1 MEGKKNAKI
10 EKHIDLI
17 VAEGNIFNSSL
28 HAGIN
33 EIKKE
38 CDILLSQCEFYRS
51 LSEERGTVL
60 ELKIAECS
68 KLKNEIALLKSALE
82 ENRILTTQLQDME
95 LKLAQSED
103 FKSKCDQLQ
112 KQVAV
117 LNQEN
122 TDLKDRLAQQK
133 PAEPTTNKPDAQRLI
148 ECIVEFGENY
158 PSNQNDKADVI
169 RTLLAEDVF
178 KEAGLSKEI
187 KKRIKKIGRKEPQTN
202 MTVTAQSMFDI
213 NGNNSVN
220 IGNHE
225 QKHDHE

>member
-1 MEGKKNAKI
+1 MEGKNKSKI
-10 EKHIDLI
+10 EKQFECLAS
-17 VAEGNIFNSSL
+17 AERLFNDCL
-28 HAGIN
+28 QTAIN
-33 EIKKE
+33 GLKKE

-60 ELKIAECS
+60 ELKKAECS

-112 KQVAV
+112 MQVKV
-117 LNQEN
+117 LMQEN

-133 PAEPTTNKPDAQRLI
+133 PAEPTTNKPDVQNMI
-148 ECIVEFGENY
+148 EAIVEFGESY

-169 RTLLAEDVF
+169 RQLLAEDVF
-178 KEAGLSKEI
+178 KEAGLSKDI
-187 KKRIKKIGRKEPQTN
+187 KKRIRKIGRKEPNAN
-202 MTVTAQSMFDI
+202 MNINTKSMFDI
-213 NGNNSVN
+213 NGNKNVN

-225 QKHDHE
+225 HKNDHE